1 MSDQTTWIDLKN
13 RTEEIQELVLQVGRF
28 STQPNASS
36 EHLYREYNWGLT
48 GNPVLCSALLRMRD
62 TGILQNHQEILSKRG
77 PYTDPSSGGTGVQEE
92 DENGTI
98 VIRRKPESIVTRDIS
113 WFIQNGETEEIKLK
127 AREYRE
133 RALLD
138 LYLEHVK
145 QTGETYFP
153 QLQQLLE
160 AEWKFKIHGN
170 DDD

>member
-1 MSDQTTWIDLKN
+1 MADQTTWIDLKD
-13 RTEEIQELVLQVGRF
+13 RTEEIQELVLQVGRL
-28 STQPNASS
+28 SSHTNTSS

-62 TGILQNHQEILSKRG
+62 SGVLQNHQEILSERG
-77 PYTDPSSGGTGVQEE
+77 TYTDPSTGNSGVQEE
-92 DENGTI
+92 ENDTI
-98 VIRRKPESIVTRDIS
+98 VIRRKPESIVTKNIS
-113 WFIQNGETEEIKLK
+113 WFIQNGETEEIRLK
-127 AREYRE
+127 AKEYRE

-170 DDD
+170 DED

>member
-1 MSDQTTWIDLKN
+1 MADQTTWIDLKD
-13 RTEEIQELVLQVGRF
+13 RTEEIQELVLQVGRL
-28 STQPNASS
+28 SSHTNTSS

-62 TGILQNHQEILSKRG
+62 SGVLQNHQEILSERG
-77 PYTDPSSGGTGVQEE
+77 TYTDPSTGKSGVQEE
-92 DENGTI
+92 ENDII
-98 VIRRKPESIVTRDIS
+98 VIRRKPESIVTKNIS
-113 WFIQNGETEEIKLK
+113 WFIQNGETEEIRLK
-127 AREYRE
+127 AKEYRE

-170 DDD
+170 DED

>member
-1 MSDQTTWIDLKN
+1 MPDQTTWVDLTD

-28 STQPNASS
+28 AKQTNISS

-48 GNPVLCSALLRMRD
+48 GNPVLCSALLRMRN
-62 TGILQNHQEILSKRG
+62 TGVLQTHQEILSERG
-77 PYTDPSSGGTGVQEE
+77 PYTDSSTGSSGVQEE
-92 DENGTI
+92 DENDTI
-98 VIRRKPESIVTRDIS
+98 VIRRKQESIVTRDIS
-113 WFIQNGETEEIKLK
+113 WFIQNGETEEIRLK
-127 AREYRE
+127 AKEYRE